1 MSKSPLYV
9 KLKGDEFAEG
19 EISIDLSRK
28 VTCITGEID
37 LMKLLRH
44 ITIAARING
53 PTDFHNRLSGITRL
67 EWSIR
72 HSKEKQEYGMSKVT
86 ALFEFASTVIGRQFQ
101 LHHCSSSFKTLL
113 KTDDRIEMVSK
124 LGQDAQYLINWAADI
139 LASFYYEAGITL
151 ENCDKL
157 FAVPYPEAF
166 LSPLQTSKIMPALLK
181 LLPNARFVIATQS
194 PVILTTIS
202 SNPKDYHIY
211 KMEVCEDNFGSPNK
225 IRAQE
230 YQNGIYG
237 AEMNETYKMFYDMG
251 RAVPEVDQLL
261 QLLQKQ
267 IKAKSFNEADIT
279 VKQLESMIGHS
290 DRELMRLTGILD
302 TRKMLVSK

>member
-44 ITIAARING
+44 ITVAARING

-72 HSKEKQEYGMSKVT
+72 HSKEKQEYGVSKVT

-113 KTDDRIEMVSK
+113 KTNDRIEMVSK

-166 LSPLQTSKIMPALLK
+166 LSPAQQSRIMPALLK

-237 AEMNETYKMFYDMG
+237 AEMNEAHKMFYDMG

-261 QLLQKQ
+261 QLLQEQ